1 MAQAK
6 PILTSDPGPRFT
18 QCKEDSIKLLN
29 KAANEWSKGDP
40 LNPPA
45 GEVLKGILE
54 IFIKE
59 RFLKPPGGAW

>member
-6 PILTSDPGPRFT
+6 PILTTDPGPRFS

-29 KAANEWSKGDP
+29 KAADEWAKGDP
-40 LNPPA
+40 LNPQTE
-45 GEVLKGILE
+45 EVLGALLD